1 MQLSMVIIMTKKK
14 IHPYSSS
21 PLLIL
26 NRWLEKQTEEKYLRL
41 NDDDVL
47 FRTLLIKLME
57 ARIDKCEENERN
69 NRIKELADS
78 LL

>member
-1 MQLSMVIIMTKKK
+1 MTKKK

-47 FRTLLIKLME
+47 FRTLLVKLME

>member
-1 MQLSMVIIMTKKK
+1 MTTKK

-21 PLLIL
+21 PLLFL

-47 FRTLLIKLME
+47 FRTLLVKLME